1 MRNFRRVI
9 SNASSSFISG
19 VCSFVQSGLV
29 FEQVCPSLE
38 AEYSA
43 SLCLITKLSY
53 EFPLWLSSKELDWYP
68 LGRGFN
74 LWPCSVG
81 WGSQVA
87 VDCGVGRGQ
96 GWDLALLWPWGGLAA
111 AVPIQPLAWKP
122 PCATGAALKKETF
135 LFLLHYET
143 AQAP

>member
-53 EFPLWLSSKELDWYP
+53 EFPLWLSSKEATRIHEAAGLI
-68 LGRGFN
+68 LG
-74 LWPCSVG
+74 LT
-81 WGSQVA
+81 Q
-87 VDCGVGRGQ
+87 
-96 GWDLALLWPWGGLAA
+96 
-111 AVPIQPLAWKP
+111 
-122 PCATGAALKKETF
+122 
-135 LFLLHYET
+135 
-143 AQAP
+143 